1 MTCNSK
7 YVLANHEQK
16 FSIEDFDLIFKTKD
30 KIFFDAYIMVR
41 AERSFLISV
50 IAFRQVIVDWIT

>member
-16 FSIEDFDLIFKTKD
+16 FLIEDFDLIFKTKD
-30 KIFFDAYIMVR
+30 KIFFDA
-41 AERSFLISV
+41 
-50 IAFRQVIVDWIT
+50 